1 MGVSTNLVRL
11 MHTFKRKSLLLL
23 LMVVISFTQLLA
35 QEETTLHLEE
45 LPLHSKMFYY
55 FRLKNGD
62 ILSGRIYDYIV
73 DKENGPGIVV
83 QTEIGKATLYEYQI
97 SEIKPLGSL
106 NKHTHRSS
114 LLPTAEPIGDNHY
127 FGLYELIVPA
137 VGFGITDYFSFI
149 AARSIIPGIFPNE
162 QISLLNGKVTILNEK
177 MTSIKDNTVSMAFGW
192 NSLWLNTINN
202 INHAYFVTTYE
213 SYSLRASAL
222 LMLKIGGP
230 DSYVAT
236 FSPYAAFN
244 VFAQRNSAGAGFTT
258 DIKFNDTHD
267 LYAFGE
273 VWMNSFQGG
282 NSTNI
287 LAGIRMA
294 DTRISAD
301 IGFLFTTA
309 PGLVPIAIFSW
320 TPF

>member
-1 MGVSTNLVRL
+1 MMFVLSW
-11 MHTFKRKSLLLL
+11 S
-23 LMVVISFTQLLA
+23 QLLSQA
-35 QEETTLHLEE
+35 ETALHLED
-45 LPLHSKMFYY
+45 LPMHSTMHYY

-62 ILSGRIYDYIV
+62 IHSGRIFDYIV
-73 DKENGPGIVV
+73 DKENGPGIIL
-83 QTEIGKATLYEYQI
+83 QTEIGKVTLYEYQI

-127 FGLYELIVPA
+127 FGLYELIFPA

-149 AARSIIPGIFPNE
+149 AARSIIPSIFPNE
-162 QISLLNGKVTILNEK
+162 QISLLNGKFTFLNEK
-177 MTSIKDNTVSMAFGW
+177 MNSIKDNTVSMAVGW
-192 NSLWLNTINN
+192 NSLWINTINS
-202 INHAYFVTTYE
+202 INHVYFVTTYE
-213 SYSLRASAL
+213 SYSVRMSGL
-222 LMLKIGGP
+222 LMLKIGGE
-230 DSYVAT
+230 DFYSVN
-236 FSPYAAFN
+236 FSPFTT
-244 VFAQRNSAGAGFTT
+244 FGIQLPRNTPGAGLTT

-273 VWMNSFQGG
+273 LWMHSFSGSP
-282 NSTNI
+282 NLNV

-294 DTRISAD
+294 DTRVSAD

-309 PGLVPIAIFSW
+309 PGLVPIAIFTW

>member
-1 MGVSTNLVRL
+1 MRLSMRKYLFLFLVVLLSST
-11 MHTFKRKSLLLL
+11 SLF
-23 LMVVISFTQLLA
+23 SQN
-35 QEETTLHLEE
+35 ESSLHLDE
-45 LPLHSKMFYY
+45 LPLHSPMLYY

-62 ILSGRIYDYIV
+62 ILSGRIFDYIV
-73 DKENGPGIVV
+73 DKENGPGIRL

-97 SEIKPLGSL
+97 SEIKPLGAV

-137 VGFGITDYFSFI
+137 VGFGITEYFSFI

-177 MTSIKDNTVSMAFGW
+177 MYSTKDHTVSMAFGW
-192 NSLWLNTINN
+192 NSLWINTINN

-213 SYSLRASAL
+213 SYSVRASAL

-236 FSPYAAFN
+236 FSPYTAFN
-244 VFAQRNSAGAGFTT
+244 VFAQRNSAGAGLTT

-309 PGLVPIAIFSW
+309 PGLVPIAIFTW

>member
-1 MGVSTNLVRL
+1 MKLLKQKFITAFMLILVGTST
-11 MHTFKRKSLLLL
+11 LL
-23 LMVVISFTQLLA
+23 S
-35 QEETTLHLEE
+35 QENSLHLED
-45 LPLHSKMFYY
+45 LPLHSSMLYY

-62 ILSGRIYDYIV
+62 ILSGRIFDYIV
-73 DKENGPGIVV
+73 DKENGPGVRI

-97 SEIKPLGSL
+97 SEIKPLGSV

-127 FGLYELIVPA
+127 IGLYELIVPA
-137 VGFGITDYFSFI
+137 VGFGITDYVSVI

-162 QISLLNGKVTILNEK
+162 QISLLNGKVTIFNEK
-177 MTSIKDNTVSMAFGW
+177 LTSTKDNAISMAFGW
-192 NSLWLNTINN
+192 NSLWVNTINN
-202 INHAYFVTTYE
+202 INHAYFVTTFE
-213 SYSLRASAL
+213 TYSVRASAL
-222 LMLKIGGP
+222 LMMKIGGE
-230 DSYVAT
+230 DAYVAT
-236 FSPYAAFN
+236 FSPYTAFN
-244 VFAQRNSAGAGFTT
+244 VFAPRNSPGAGITT

-273 VWMNSFQGG
+273 VWFNSFQGG
-282 NSTNI
+282 NAANI

-294 DTRISAD
+294 DTRVSAD

>member
-1 MGVSTNLVRL
+1 MINR
-11 MHTFKRKSLLLL
+11 KRKFLL
-23 LMVVISFTQLLA
+23 VIMMLILSGSQLFS
-35 QEETTLHLEE
+35 QENSLHLED
-45 LPLHSKMFYY
+45 LPLHSTMLYY

-62 ILSGRIYDYIV
+62 ILSGKIFDYIV
-73 DKENGPGIVV
+73 DKENGPGVRI
-83 QTEIGKATLYEYQI
+83 QTEVGKATLYEYQI

-114 LLPTAEPIGDNHY
+114 LLPTAKPIGDNHY

-137 VGFGITDYFSFI
+137 VGFGITDYVSII
-149 AARSIIPGIFPNE
+149 AARSIIPNIFPNE
-162 QISLLNGKVTILNEK
+162 QISLLNGKFTFLNEK
-177 MTSIKDNTVSMAFGW
+177 MTSIKDNSVSMALGW
-192 NSLWLNTINN
+192 NSLWVNTINS
-202 INHAYFVTTYE
+202 INHLYFVTTYE
-213 SYSLRASAL
+213 SYSVRMSGL
-222 LMLKIGGP
+222 LMLKIGGE
-230 DSYVAT
+230 DSYSVN
-236 FSPYAAFN
+236 FSPFTT
-244 VFAQRNSAGAGFTT
+244 FGIQLPRNTPGAGLTT

-273 VWMNSFQGG
+273 LWMHSFSGSP
-282 NSTNI
+282 NLNV

-301 IGFLFTTA
+301 VGFLFTTA